1 MSTKSRLQEMTAA
14 LIIPDIKPQ
23 SELIPDGS
31 KFVETRFPPVSPRTS
46 GSKTGPGQM
55 LAFRGQMLEVE
66 GQLTT
71 LRAKL
76 EQYANSIPAK
86 KIDPNLIDPTQYAN
100 RHADSFTSASFIKF
114 KDEIEQANGNIQ
126 PILVR
131 PKLDDA
137 GRYEIVFG
145 HRRHRACKELKIPVL
160 ASISN
165 EHISDL
171 DLFAAMD
178 RENRGRADLSN
189 FEQGVMYQR
198 ALDAGLHA
206 SVRQLAQS
214 LGVSHTWVNNVLSVA
229 NLPASIIESFKS
241 PLDITHRHANLIN
254 VGLNS
259 DRKLVLKRAE
269 KLRGKKLSASAV
281 LAGLLESAKNDPARP
296 VVVNGKKIGKIER
309 KGDNVLVNFRCAE
322 IDDGKLLKIQEFI
335 QSLAS

>member
-1 MSTKSRLQEMTAA
+1 MSTRTRLQAMTEA
-14 LIIPDIKPQ
+14 LVIPDLQPQ
-23 SELIPDGS
+23 TKSTTEETNS
-31 KFVETRFPPVSPRTS
+31 SETRFPPVSPRTT

-66 GQLTT
+66 GELTT

-100 RHADSFTSASFIKF
+100 RHADSFTTASFIRF

-145 HRRHRACKELKIPVL
+145 HRRHRACKELGISVL

-165 EHISDL
+165 EYISDL
-171 DLFAAMD
+171 ELFAAMD

-189 FEQGVMYQR
+189 FEQGLMYQR

-229 NLPASIIESFKS
+229 NLPAPIIECFKC

-254 VGLNS
+254 AGLNS

-281 LAGLLESAKNDPARP
+281 LSGLLESAKSETSKL
-296 VVVNGKKIGKIER
+296 VMVSGKKIGKIER

-322 IDDGKLLKIQEFI
+322 IDDEKLLKIQEFI